1 MSNATSRSAR
11 DPQRGTLSRGQ
22 RPHRGA
28 RGTRPW
34 PGAGRGLP
42 LLCECARTECSSPIE
57 VDPETFD
64 RVRENPLRFLVAPG
78 HEQLELETVIEQR
91 PGYLIVEKHMT

>member
-1 MSNATSRSAR
+1 MPPREAREIRNEALFREVNAHIAELEERVHGLEPAEV
-11 DPQRGTLSRGQ
+11 
-22 RPHRGA
+22 
-28 RGTRPW
+28 
-34 PGAGRGLP
+34 LP
-42 LLCECARTECSSPIE
+42 LLCECARTECSSPIV

-78 HEQLELETVIEQR
+78 HEPLELETVIERR